1 MILPAVNNTLAAQV
15 KIALDRVSKLL
26 PNFSRSRVLALYS
39 SFIKLSYHIDNKVLY
54 EIVGACRQTFG
65 TALSMARG
73 VL

>member
-1 MILPAVNNTLAAQV
+1 MILPAVSNTLAAQV
-15 KIALDRVSKLL
+15 KIALDRIFKLL
-26 PNFSRSRVLALYS
+26 PNLPRSPVLALHS
-39 SFIKLSYHIDNKVLY
+39 SFIELSYHIDNKVLY